1 MIFLLDKRFMR
12 GEEST
17 RVRNEGM
24 TQIDE
29 NEGLGRGLGGALTNF
44 DYHRNELQIVEDKA
58 DPPATTTNN

>member
-29 NEGLGRGLGGALTNF
+29 NEGLGRGFDKF

>member
-29 NEGLGRGLGGALTNF
+29 NEGLGRGLGGAWEGL
-44 DYHRNELQIVEDKA
+44 
-58 DPPATTTNN
+58 